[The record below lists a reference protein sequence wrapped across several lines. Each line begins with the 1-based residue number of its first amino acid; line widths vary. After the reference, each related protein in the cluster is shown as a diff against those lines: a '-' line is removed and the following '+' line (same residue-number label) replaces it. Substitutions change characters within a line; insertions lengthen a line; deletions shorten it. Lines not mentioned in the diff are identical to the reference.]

1 MKYFIINK
9 NANVVFDNGD
19 MIGKNNLTDQELTNL
34 KLAIINGSE
43 EQVRQILAPELSIE
57 AKATLEVKK
66 MLKHF
71 LLRSKSV
78 INRL

>member
-43 EQVRQILAPELSIE
+43 EQVRQILAPELSSE

-66 MLKHF
+66 MLKD
-71 LLRSKSV
+71 RKST
-78 INRL
+78 RLNSSHT